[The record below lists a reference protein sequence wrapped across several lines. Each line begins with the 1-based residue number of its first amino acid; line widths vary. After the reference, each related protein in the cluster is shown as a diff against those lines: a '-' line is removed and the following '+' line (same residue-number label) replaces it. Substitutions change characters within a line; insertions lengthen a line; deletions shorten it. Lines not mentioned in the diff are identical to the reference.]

1 MNTVIIAVIVVGS
14 IGLFIGIFLS
24 LASVKFKVEVNEDE
38 EKIRAVLP
46 GNNCGACGYP
56 GCDGLACAIA
66 KKEAP
71 INQCPVG
78 GIEVAQKIG
87 KILHLE
93 VEDHVHLVAYV
104 KCKGT
109 CDKIKTQYQY
119 DGIHD
124 CLSAAVIP
132 GSGDKKCR
140 FGCVGYGSCV
150 KACAFDAIHVIDGV
164 AQVD

>member
-1 MNTVIIAVIVVGS
+1 MEILALSTTMTGILYAVAIVGGVGL
-14 IGLFIGIFLS
+14 IIGIALGIAGKFLS
-24 LASVKFKVEVNEDE
+24 VEVDE
-38 EKIRAVLP
+38 KEVAIREALP

-119 DGIHD
+119 DG
-124 CLSAAVIP
+124 CLLYTSDAA
-132 GSGDKKCR
+132 D
-140 FGCVGYGSCV
+140 
-150 KACAFDAIHVIDGV
+150 D
-164 AQVD
+164 